1 MSKPAILQ
9 EVIAGF
15 CHIANRLTAV
25 NGQAYTWD
33 ANGNLKNDGSK
44 VYTYTQANRL
54 SAITASGL
62 AWSAAYNG
70 DGARL
75 KQTVNGAVTTYTLD
89 LAAPLV
95 TVLQERNAVRNT
107 QYLYGLGH

>member
-1 MSKPAILQ
+1 MGNRTLATQTLTSTLVTTYQYDA
-9 EVIAGF
+9 
-15 CHIANRLTAV
+15 ANRLTSV

-54 SAITASGL
+54 STITATGL
-62 AWSAAYNG
+62 AWSATYNG

-75 KQTVNGAVTTYTLD
+75 RQVTNGTPTTYTVD
-89 LAAPLV
+89 LP
-95 TVLQERNAVRNT
+95 RRW
-107 QYLYGLGH
+107 